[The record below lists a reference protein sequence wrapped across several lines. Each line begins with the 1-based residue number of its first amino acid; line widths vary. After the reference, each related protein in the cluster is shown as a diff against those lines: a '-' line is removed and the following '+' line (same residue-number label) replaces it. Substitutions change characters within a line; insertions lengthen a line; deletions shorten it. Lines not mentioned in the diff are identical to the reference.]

1 MNNGFYVDLQN
12 FINIH
17 FNSKDLGKLM
27 LETGKAAMLHFIYNS
42 KVVCV
47 LISHDIEQGEF
58 VLQVPYYPPIE
69 TLDDFKNDPARCVKI
84 VIDAIRSQEDGSF
97 S

>member
-1 MNNGFYVDLQN
+1 
-12 FINIH
+12 
-17 FNSKDLGKLM
+17 M
-27 LETGKAAMLHFIYNS
+27 LESGKAAMLHFIYNS

-97 S
+97 SKKSINLVQLNSWRMESVIADKYY